1 MTPHSEERE
10 LVLGN
15 RQLLSFF
22 FVVVAL
28 CGVFFA
34 IGYIIGRNTSRAAVV
49 PEASAAAPAASEGQP
64 SPLPS
69 PAAQARDQDTTP
81 PLPSPE
87 PSVQTKPAQEP
98 LPIAPALE
106 RKPPEQTISA
116 NSRLV
121 PVSVAEKGAS
131 YLQVTAVP
139 RSDAEAVVRTL
150 KEQSFP
156 AIMTESSREGFYR
169 VLVGPYREAA
179 QLSTARDSLRALGF
193 ANTIIH
199 KE

>member
-1 MTPHSEERE
+1 MTPPTEERE

-34 IGYIIGRNTSRAAVV
+34 IGYIIGRNTSKGVVTEASTAAPDA
-49 PEASAAAPAASEGQP
+49 PEAQRSA
-64 SPLPS
+64 LPS
-69 PAAQARDQDTTP
+69 PVPSSASQETTP
-81 PLPSPE
+81 PLPASE
-87 PSVQTKPAQEP
+87 PARQTKPAQEP
-98 LPIAPALE
+98 LPVAP
-106 RKPPEQTISA
+106 RDFKTPEQTISA
-116 NSRLV
+116 NRLV
-121 PVSVAEKGAS
+121 PVSTAEKGAS
-131 YLQVTAVP
+131 YLQVTALP

-156 AIMTESSREGFYR
+156 AIMTESSRDGFYR
-169 VLVGPYREAA
+169 VLVGPYHEAA
-179 QLSTARDSLRALGF
+179 QLSTTRDSLRALGF

>member
-1 MTPHSEERE
+1 MTPPTEERE

-34 IGYIIGRNTSRAAVV
+34 IGYIIGRNTSKTAVTETSAETPAA
-49 PEASAAAPAASEGQP
+49 PEAQRSA
-64 SPLPS
+64 LPS
-69 PAAQARDQDTTP
+69 PVPPSAAQESTP

-87 PSVQTKPAQEP
+87 PTIQTKPAQEP
-98 LPIAPALE
+98 LPVAPRDFKA
-106 RKPPEQTISA
+106 PEQTISA
-116 NSRLV
+116 NPRLV

-131 YLQVTAVP
+131 YLQVTALP

-169 VLVGPYREAA
+169 VLVGPYHEAA
-179 QLSTARDSLRALGF
+179 QLSTTRDSLRALGF